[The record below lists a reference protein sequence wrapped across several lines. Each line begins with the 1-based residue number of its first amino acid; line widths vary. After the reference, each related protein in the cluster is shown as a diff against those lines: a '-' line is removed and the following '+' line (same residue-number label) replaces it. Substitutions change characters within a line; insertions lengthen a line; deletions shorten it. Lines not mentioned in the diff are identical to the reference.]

1 MASKQAVNSFQD
13 GMKQDIDILLSPN
26 QSYRYSMGGRLMFN
40 KNGTYSWE
48 VENGNKLS
56 FVMLPRNGTD
66 ADRYIPIGHAG
77 NSSIRI
83 IFSVSSV
90 TGAGEIGIFSID
102 NNGIG
107 TYKTLFNDQDDPNGD
122 SFNFLPTNQIEA
134 RFSYENDS
142 TIRVYWVDGIESDS
156 NQPRVFT
163 FSYDRTIGNQS
174 DINAYSP
181 FSLSIHSMNTQSE
194 VEMGI
199 IKYVKKIGGAL
210 PLGVYQYTYSLS
222 TKDGYQTP
230 WYPLTRRVFV
240 TTDEVSNSN
249 WNEYEMEGSGI
260 ISSKGNR
267 IEIKGVDQ
275 KFDTIRVAYVFSQTE
290 NTNDHATIFSQ
301 VKISGTTMSF
311 DHVSNKGEPLLIE
324 EIPALFSGIR
334 AAKTLNVKDS
344 TLYYGNVIEGIL
356 GEYDTET
363 ILSGLTVKP
372 VFRDMR
378 SDEKN
383 YDFDASGYE
392 GVTEPPVT
400 NAVTWTGATSVN
412 LHDDVGGTEIYS
424 IDADYTNYKGTQV
437 DHLLSAYFRGE
448 TYRFALVF
456 YDKIGFPSFAV
467 HLCDIKFPEQSSV
480 NFTANRV
487 TVTDTVV
494 DVAAGGGVLP
504 EAAWPT
510 NNFGDYTS
518 TPVRNGEDTSAGDFS
533 HIRIMGL
540 EVSGIDISSISGS
553 ISGFKIVRTE
563 LDATIVTQ
571 GLAYPSVTE
580 RTITRPSPFPF
591 QRWGDVTVGGGL
603 GADPTAATPFSD
615 VVLNYGEMNGV
626 TNDTTLGPN
635 TTPLYAVRPYLTA
648 FYAPDYDFDTS
659 RKPVVQSQDR
669 LRLVGGCHT
678 YNPDPDGSGRTNNET
693 PTTIG
698 GIAFESY
705 MQKMYYSKNTF
716 HNAPAEPYPQ
726 YLDETGIEGDWSLG
740 LGGEVDDYDPG
751 LDLHNSIEVVNAAW
765 LYTPAAATVHKGW
778 GKGKTLF
785 YKTGNFENN
794 NSKPANASP
803 YYQSIPLVGT
813 VANPTH
819 NHGEYTG
826 VFICNYVRPNVT
838 PYGGLTLSA
847 LERNIFFG
855 TGHFQPVGTPSFST
869 PSGSIYNGIEVWGGD
884 CFLDYFGFLRTYS
897 RMEGTIGS
905 PNLDYNMG
913 VVFPWESKLNHTL
926 RNAPSEQNPM
936 YTDVGAR
943 SWTEYVTPGSS
954 QYPDGIFLF
963 DDDIQLKEEFDL
975 NSVLLFEELIQFYA
989 PKPINF
995 ADNSRFPTRW
1005 RYSREKILGDP
1016 VDTWRI
1022 FQVNDFY
1029 DLKGEYGEITSSLY
1043 IFNQIYSWQR
1053 SAFGRLRASDRALI
1067 ESSNAGTLTT
1077 GIGDKLDGI
1086 DYVSEIEGNQ
1096 HQWSLFSSG
1105 KAAYWINVDMKSIMR
1120 FAQDGR
1126 VSLSDTYGVHDFTE
1140 DVLGMFVN
1148 IDNPAWVG
1156 GITGLFDHNNGDA
1169 IWSLNY
1175 DEFLYRNGNLFVESI
1190 ESSSSSELY
1199 ENNETIFYSYTGIPG
1214 PTKGVFFPEGETTSG
1229 ENYNS
1234 VYYVCAHS
1242 SSAVFGIYTVASDG
1256 VPTKLLDANPNECFK
1271 VSRISNSD
1279 VWTAVL
1285 VDAKEI
1291 SPEPFS
1297 LSYNENMNLFQ
1308 GFHPFKSTF
1317 FMSHNDNVLS
1327 HDYEIQGID
1336 NEIFA
1341 HNYPTKKNTFY
1352 GLEYKAILSSIV
1364 AEAPMLHKIFDDLR
1378 VNCNDEAASTMLN
1391 FLMETETQSYYF
1403 DVQSDTRQKYLEDIL
1418 RFPIR
1423 TKIQKDRTRGKHLRM
1438 TFEFLNNS
1446 FKSVRMTNLVTWFR
1460 NSNRI

>member
-13 GMKQDIDILLSPN
+13 GLRQDVDILLSPN
-26 QSYRYSMGGRLMFN
+26 KSYRYSIGGRLMFN

-56 FVMLPRNGTD
+56 FLMTPRGGTD
-66 ADRYIPIGHAG
+66 TDRYIPLGHTG

-83 IFSVSSV
+83 IFSVSSI
-90 TGAGEIGIFSID
+90 TGAGEIGIFSVDD
-102 NNGIG
+102 NGAG

-122 SFNFLPTNQIEA
+122 SLNFLPTNQIEA
-134 RFSYENDS
+134 RFIYENDS
-142 TIRVYWVDGIESDS
+142 CIRVYWIDGVENDS

-163 FSYDRTIGNQS
+163 FSYNRTIGNTS
-174 DINAYSP
+174 DIAAYSP
-181 FSLSIHSMNTQSE
+181 STTSVHAINSQSE
-194 VEMGI
+194 VDMGI
-199 IKYVKKIGGAL
+199 IKYDRRIGGNVPA
-210 PLGVYQYTYSLS
+210 GVYQYTYSLG
-222 TKDGYQTP
+222 TNDGYYTP

-249 WNEYEMEGSGI
+249 WNEYEMEGSGTVT
-260 ISSKGNR
+260 SKGNR
-267 IEIKGVDQ
+267 IEIKGIDQ
-275 KFDTIRVAYVFSQTE
+275 KYDKIRVAYLYSQTE
-290 NTNDHATIFSQ
+290 DTNDHASIFSQ
-301 VKISGTTMSF
+301 VSISGTSMEF
-311 DHVSNKGEPLLIE
+311 DHVSNQGEPLLIE
-324 EIPALFSGIR
+324 EIPAIFSGIR
-334 AAKTLNVKDS
+334 AAKTLNIKDS
-344 TLYYGNVIEGIL
+344 TLYYGSVIEGIL
-356 GEYDTET
+356 NNYDTES
-363 ILSGLTVKP
+363 ILANLTVKP
-372 VFRDMR
+372 KFRDMR
-378 SDEKN
+378 SDTRN
-383 YDFDASGYE
+383 YNFDSSGYE

-400 NAVTWTGATSVN
+400 NAITWTGNTNKV
-412 LHDDVGGTEIYS
+412 LHSGAGGTEDYNI
-424 IDADYTNYKGTQV
+424 IGDYTNYKGTQV
-437 DHLLSAYFRGE
+437 DHLLSGYFRGE
-448 TYRFALVF
+448 TYRFAIVF

-467 HLCDIKFPEQSSV
+467 HLCDIRFPDQASL

-487 TVTDTVV
+487 TTADAVV
-494 DVAAGGGVLP
+494 DVAAAGGVLP

-518 TPVRNGEDTSAGDFS
+518 TPVRDGENTSAGDFS

-540 EVSGIDISSISGS
+540 EVSGIDVSSISGS

-563 LDATIVTQ
+563 LDATIITQ
-571 GLAYPSVTE
+571 GLAYPSV
-580 RTITRPSPFPF
+580 RQDLITRPHPMPF
-591 QRWGDVTVGGGL
+591 QKWGDYNTGGGQIN
-603 GADPTAATPFSD
+603 GATDYLD
-615 VVLNYGEMNGV
+615 VLLYGGEMDGAL
-626 TNDTTLGPN
+626 NDTTAGSN
-635 TTPLYAVRPYLTA
+635 TTPLYGVRPNLTT
-648 FYAPDYDFDTS
+648 FYSPDYDFDTS
-659 RKPVVQSQDR
+659 RRPIVQSQDR
-669 LRLVGGCHT
+669 LRLIGGCYT
-678 YNPDPDGSGRTNNET
+678 YNPNVGGSGIPSDLT
-693 PTTIG
+693 PTTLG
-698 GIAFESY
+698 GIAFNSF

-716 HNAPAEPYPQ
+716 HNAPADPFPT
-726 YLDETGIEGDWSLG
+726 YLDETDIGGDWSLG
-740 LGGEVDDYDPG
+740 LGDEVDDYEPG
-751 LDLHNSIEVVNAAW
+751 LDLHNSVELDNVSFANATT
-765 LYTPAAATVHKGW
+765 TPHKGW

-785 YKTGNFENN
+785 YKTGDYGAGLQ
-794 NSKPANASP
+794 KGAP
-803 YYQSIPLVGT
+803 YYQSIPLVGS
-813 VANPTH
+813 APNLTH
-819 NHGEYTG
+819 NKGEYTG
-826 VFICNYVRPNVT
+826 VFICNYTRPNSN

-855 TGHFQPVGTPSFST
+855 TGHFQPIGNSSFSAA
-869 PSGSIYNGIEVWGGD
+869 PSNIYNDIEVWGGD

-897 RMEGTIGS
+897 RMEGTISS

-936 YTDVGAR
+936 YTDVGSR
-943 SWTEYVTPGSS
+943 SWLEYNTPGTS
-954 QYPDGIFLF
+954 QYPDGIYHF
-963 DDDIQLKEEFDL
+963 DVDSELIEEFDI
-975 NSVLLFEELIQFYA
+975 NPVLLFEELVQFYT
-989 PKPINF
+989 PKSINF
-995 ADNSRFPTRW
+995 KDNTRFPVRW
-1005 RYSREKILGDP
+1005 RYTREKIYGDP
-1016 VDTWRI
+1016 IDSWRI
-1022 FQVNDFY
+1022 FQVNDFH
-1029 DLKGEYGEITSSLY
+1029 DLNGEYGEITSSLY

-1086 DYVSEIEGNQ
+1086 DYVSEKEGNQ

-1105 KAAYWINVDMKSIMR
+1105 KAAYWIDVDMKNIMR

-1126 VSLSDTYGVHDFTE
+1126 VNLSDTHGIHDFSSSN
-1140 DVLGMFVN
+1140 LGMFRDM
-1148 IDNPAWVG
+1148 DNPTWNG
-1156 GITGLFDHNNGDA
+1156 GISGVYDYDNGDA

-1175 DEFLYRNGNLFVESI
+1175 DEYLYRNGNLFVESI

-1214 PTKGVFFPEGETTSG
+1214 PIKGVFFPEGETTSG

-1242 SSAVFGIYTVASDG
+1242 SSVVFGIYTVASDG
-1256 VPTKLLDANPNECFK
+1256 TPTKLLDANPDECFK

-1308 GFHPFKSTF
+1308 GFHPFKATF
-1317 FMSHNDNVLS
+1317 LMSHNDNILS
-1327 HDYEIQGID
+1327 HDYDVQGID
-1336 NEIFA
+1336 NQIFA
-1341 HNYPTKKNTFY
+1341 HNYPANKNTFY
-1352 GLEYKAILSSIV
+1352 GFEYKAILSSVV
-1364 AEAPMLHKIFDDLR
+1364 AEAPMLHKIFDNIR
-1378 VNCNDEAASTMLN
+1378 VNCNSEASSTMTN

-1423 TKIQKDRTRGKHLRM
+1423 TQIQKDRTRGKHLRM

-1446 FKSVRMTNLVTWFR
+1446 FKSARMTNLVTWFR

>member
-1 MASKQAVNSFQD
+1 MAGKQAVNSFQD
-13 GMKQDIDILLSPN
+13 GMRQDVDILLSPN
-26 QSYRYSMGGRLMFN
+26 KSYRYSMGGKLMFN

-56 FVMLPRNGTD
+56 FTMLPRGGAD
-66 ADRYIPIGHAG
+66 SDRYIPLGDAG
-77 NSSIRI
+77 NSSIRV
-83 IFSVSSV
+83 IFSVSSI

-102 NNGIG
+102 DSGVG

-122 SFNFLPTNQIEA
+122 SLNFLPTNQIEA
-134 RFSYENDS
+134 RFTYENDS
-142 TIRVYWVDGIESDS
+142 TIRVYWVDGIENDS

-174 DINAYSP
+174 DINAYAP
-181 FSLSIHSMNTQSE
+181 VSLSVHSINSQAE
-194 VEMGI
+194 VDMGI
-199 IKYVKKIGGAL
+199 IKYDRDIGGNL
-210 PLGVYQYTYSLS
+210 PTGVYQYTYSLG
-222 TKDGYQTP
+222 TNDGYNTP
-230 WYPLTRRVFV
+230 WYPLTRRVFI
-240 TTDEVSNSN
+240 TSDNVSNSN
-249 WNEYEMEGSGI
+249 WNEYEMEGSGVV
-260 ISSKGNR
+260 SSKGNR
-267 IEIKGVDQ
+267 IEVKGIDQ
-275 KFDTIRVAYVFSQTE
+275 KFDKIRVAYVYSETE
-290 NTNDHATIFSQ
+290 DTNDHSSIFSQ
-301 VKISGTTMSF
+301 VEISGTSMTF
-311 DHVSNKGEPLLIE
+311 DHVANNGEPLLIE
-324 EIPALFSGIR
+324 EIPAIFSGVR
-334 AAKTLNVKDS
+334 AAKTLNIKDS
-344 TLYYGNVIEGIL
+344 TLYYGNVVEGIL
-356 GEYDTET
+356 ANYDTES
-363 ILSGLTVKP
+363 ILTNLTVKP
-372 VFRDMR
+372 KFRDMR

-383 YDFDASGYE
+383 YDTDSSGYE
-392 GVTEPPVT
+392 SVASPPVT
-400 NAVTWTGATSVN
+400 NAVTWTGVTKKT
-412 LHDDVGGTEIYS
+412 LHNGAGGTEDYNI
-424 IDADYTNYKGTQV
+424 IGDYTNYKGTQV
-437 DHLLSAYFRGE
+437 DHLLSGYFRGE
-448 TYRFALVF
+448 TYRFAIVF

-467 HLCDIKFPEQSSV
+467 HLCDIKFPDQASL

-487 TVTDTVV
+487 TVTDSVV

-504 EAAWPT
+504 EKAWPT

-518 TPVRNGEDTSAGDFS
+518 TPVRDGEDSSTGDFS

-540 EVSGIDISSISGS
+540 EVSGIDVSSIASS

-563 LDATIVTQ
+563 LDPTIVTQ
-571 GLAYPSVTE
+571 GLAYPTVAE
-580 RTITRPSPFPF
+580 QAITRPSPFPF
-591 QRWGDVTVGGGL
+591 QRWGDWAVGGGL
-603 GADPTAATPFSD
+603 GADPTAATPFTD

-626 TNDTTLGPN
+626 TNNTSGG

-648 FYAPDYDFDTS
+648 FYAPDYDFDTAK
-659 RKPVVQSQDR
+659 KPIVQSQDK
-669 LRLVGGCHT
+669 LRLVGGCYT
-678 YNPDPDGSGRTNNET
+678 YNPDPDASGRTNTQT

-698 GIAFESY
+698 GIAFNSF
-705 MQKMYYSKNTF
+705 MQKMYYSKNSF
-716 HNAPAEPYPQ
+716 HNAPAEPYPT
-726 YLDETGIEGDWSLG
+726 YLDETDISGDWVLG
-740 LGGEVDDYDPG
+740 LGGEVIDYDPG
-751 LDLHNSIEVVNAAW
+751 LDLHNSVEVVNAPWTNA
-765 LYTPAAATVHKGW
+765 PATVHKGW
-778 GKGKTLF
+778 GKGKTLY
-785 YKTGNFENN
+785 YKTGNFGAG
-794 NSKPANASP
+794 SMNAAP
-803 YYQSIPLVGT
+803 YYQSTPLVGT

-826 VFICNYVRPNVT
+826 VWICNYTRPNPN
-838 PYGGLTLSA
+838 PYGGLTLSS
-847 LERNIFFG
+847 LERSIFYG
-855 TGHFQPVGTPSFST
+855 TGHFQPIGNASFAAAPSH
-869 PSGSIYNGIEVWGGD
+869 IYDEIEVWGGD

-897 RMEGTIGS
+897 RMEGTIGA
-905 PNLDYNMG
+905 PDLDYNMG

-943 SWTEYVTPGSS
+943 SWTEYNTPDSS
-954 QYPDGIFLF
+954 QFPNGIYHF
-963 DDDIQLKEEFDL
+963 DDDSELREEFDL
-975 NSVLLFEELIQFYA
+975 NAVLLFEELIQFYT

-995 ADNSRFPTRW
+995 ADNTRFPTRW
-1005 RYSREKILGDP
+1005 RYTREKIIGDP
-1016 VDTWRI
+1016 IDTWRI

-1077 GIGDKLDGI
+1077 GVGDKLDGI

-1105 KAAYWINVDMKSIMR
+1105 KAAYWVNVDMRSIMR

-1126 VSLSDTYGVHDFTE
+1126 VSLSDTYGIHDFSN
-1140 DVLGMFVN
+1140 DALGVFRD
-1148 IDNPAWVG
+1148 IDNPTWLG
-1156 GITGLFDHNNGDA
+1156 GITGLFDHDNGDA
-1169 IWSLNY
+1169 LWSLNY
-1175 DEFLYRNGNLFVESI
+1175 DEYLYRNGNLFVESI

-1199 ENNETIFYSYTGIPG
+1199 DNNETIFYSYTGVPG
-1214 PTKGVFFPEGETTSG
+1214 PTKGVFFPEGDTVSG

-1234 VYYVCAHS
+1234 VYYVCAHDS
-1242 SSAVFGIYTVASDG
+1242 STVFGIYTVAANG
-1256 VPTKLLDANPNECFK
+1256 TPTKLLDANPGECFK

-1285 VDAKEI
+1285 VDAKEV

-1297 LSYNENMNLFQ
+1297 FSYNENMNLFQ

-1336 NEIFA
+1336 NQIFA

-1352 GLEYKAILSSIV
+1352 GNEYKAILTSVV
-1364 AEAPMLHKIFDDLR
+1364 AEAPMLHKIFDALR
-1378 VNCNDEAASTMLN
+1378 VNCNEEASKTMLN
-1391 FLMETETQSYYF
+1391 YLMETETQSYYF
-1403 DVQSDTRQKYLEDIL
+1403 DVQTDTRQKYLEDIL

-1423 TKIQKDRTRGKHLRM
+1423 TKIQKDRTRGKHLKM